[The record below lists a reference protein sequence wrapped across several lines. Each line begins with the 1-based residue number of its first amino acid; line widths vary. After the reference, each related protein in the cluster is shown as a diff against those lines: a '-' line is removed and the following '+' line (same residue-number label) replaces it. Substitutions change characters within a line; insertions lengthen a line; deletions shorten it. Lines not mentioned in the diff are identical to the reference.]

1 MKGDKHMSAHAD
13 PHRVYETLA
22 NLVGTREHAM
32 IDIVSIRPKPPDMAN
47 DREPDQCR
55 PEEVGA

>member
-1 MKGDKHMSAHAD
+1 MSAHAD

-32 IDIVSIRPKPPDMAN
+32 IDIVSIRPKPPDTEN
-47 DREPDQCR
+47 VQSPDKCR